1 MPTTLDPK
9 THTYTD
15 EKGPLSGVTSLLGD
29 AGLIDFSMI
38 PEAMRGHY
46 MDRGSKVHRAT
57 ELFDEDDLDASS
69 VDPVL
74 AGYLDAYVN
83 FVDAYGDRYK
93 IIKSEVMVTHPV
105 QRYAGQYD
113 RLCIIDGE
121 LAILDIKSGALQP
134 WVALQLE
141 AYRVAHNA
149 ENVDKIEARYA
160 LSLSKEG
167 KYFLKKYVN
176 PSDASAWLAV
186 VTLARWKGRIK

>member
-1 MPTTLDPK
+1 MTKLDKK

-57 ELFDEDDLDASS
+57 QLLDEDDLDFNAL
-69 VDPVL
+69 DPVL
-74 AGYLDAYVN
+74 KKYVEGYNKFRSD
-83 FVDAYGDRYK
+83 FHGRYK
-93 IIKSEVMVTHPV
+93 IISMEIIVRHPI
-105 QRYAGQYD
+105 QRYAGKID
-113 RLCIIDGE
+113 RVCIIDGE
-121 LAILDIKSGALQP
+121 LAVLDIKSGVAQP
-134 WVALQLE
+134 WVALQTE
-141 AYRVAHNA
+141 GYKQAHNA

-167 KYFLKKYVN
+167 AYKLQKYTDLG
-176 PSDASAWLAV
+176 DSAVWLSV
-186 VTLARWKGRIK
+186 VTLARWKGKIK